1 MSPMKKPGPK
11 SKRAPALAMTAN
23 EIRIEQAERRLY
35 AILDRQTRMIEGL
48 IKSVKPDE
56 LEDDLQKNLKETNG
70 MLDDC
75 FWQFLGP
82 LEPGDQV
89 VSAYDAKMTEG
100 TVVSVQKESSHK
112 DYGSAVVAF
121 PGEEP
126 KTMDVC
132 ELVKVRGPV
141 LAADAVIPGP
151 N

>member
-1 MSPMKKPGPK
+1 M
-11 SKRAPALAMTAN
+11 AMTAN

-35 AILDRQTRMIEGL
+35 AILDRHTRLIEGL
-48 IKSVKPDE
+48 MKSMKPDD
-56 LEDDLQKNLKETNG
+56 LEDGLQKNLKETNG

-82 LEPGDQV
+82 LETGDRV
-89 VSAYDAKMTEG
+89 VSAYDNKMTEG
-100 TVVSVQKESSHK
+100 TIVSIQKESAHK
-112 DYGSAVVAF
+112 DYGSAVVEF
-121 PGEEP
+121 PGEEA

-141 LAADAVIPGP
+141 LPTDTLIPGP

>member
-1 MSPMKKPGPK
+1 MKKVSQK
-11 SKRAPALAMTAN
+11 TKKLTALAMTAN

-35 AILDRQTRMIEGL
+35 AILDRQTRLIEGL
-48 IKSVKPDE
+48 VKSIKPDE
-56 LEDDLQKNLKETNG
+56 LEEDLQKNLKETNG

-100 TVVSVQKESSHK
+100 SVISIQKESAHK
-112 DYGSAVVAF
+112 DYGSAVVEF

-141 LAADAVIPGP
+141 LPTDSVIPGP

>member
-1 MSPMKKPGPK
+1 M
-11 SKRAPALAMTAN
+11 AMTAN

-35 AILDRQTRMIEGL
+35 AILDRHTRLIEGL
-48 IKSVKPDE
+48 MKSMKPDD

-82 LEPGDQV
+82 LEPGDRV
-89 VSAYDAKMTEG
+89 VSAYDNKMTEG
-100 TVVSVQKESSHK
+100 TIVSIQKESAHK
-112 DYGSAVVAF
+112 DYGSAVVEF
-121 PGEEP
+121 PGEEA

-141 LAADAVIPGP
+141 LPTDSLIPGP

>member
-1 MSPMKKPGPK
+1 MKKITPK
-11 SKRAPALAMTAN
+11 KSLAARTVMAMTAN

-35 AILDRQTRMIEGL
+35 AILDRQTRLIEGL
-48 IKSVKPDE
+48 MKAVKPDD
-56 LEDDLQKNLKETNG
+56 LEEGLQKNLKETNS

-82 LEPGDQV
+82 LEVGDQV
-89 VSAYDAKMTEG
+89 VSAYDAKMQEG
-100 TVVSVQKESSHK
+100 TIISIQKESSHK
-112 DYGSAVVAF
+112 DYGSAVVEF
-121 PGEEP
+121 QGESE

-141 LAADAVIPGP
+141 LLGDTVVPGP